1 MGNWGYTPYKL
12 RRSYHKTWSKHVA
25 LTGANIDRM
34 KVDSE
39 TTLFEEAMELG
50 SHQCQRRFGHTVD
63 GSEIRRLPVE
73 VGSFSHY
80 LQGFS
85 TIPGGCLRFLNHQ
98 QYHVYTKYCKNKFL
112 CKKSCFLF
120 ALFESRQKSMS
131 SFQFFS
137 KNFAYLHDMYSSKL

>member
-1 MGNWGYTPYKL
+1 MMPSGGQC
-12 RRSYHKTWSKHVA
+12 
-25 LTGANIDRM
+25 
-34 KVDSE
+34 E

-50 SHQCQRRFGHTVD
+50 GHQCQRRFGHTVD

-85 TIPGGCLRFLNHQ
+85 TFPGGCLRFLNHQ
-98 QYHVYTKYCKNKFL
+98 QYHVYTKYCKNKSL

-120 ALFESRQKSMS
+120 PLFESLQKSMS

-137 KNFAYLHDMYSSKL
+137 KNFAYLHDRTCIHQNYDFQKNPPNQKKN